1 MRSNRAQGFTVWFTG
16 VSGVGKSSLGRALA
30 QALCGPSTQ
39 FIDGDDFR
47 KQITPELGF
56 SNEDRSVN
64 VRCIGYVSGL
74 LAQHGVAVIVAAIA
88 PHRIVRE
95 TVRSSHL
102 TPFIE
107 VFLECE
113 LSERIR
119 RDPKGIY
126 AEALRGEID
135 GLTGL
140 SAPYEP
146 PLCPDVHIHTDQSD
160 IREGVDR
167 VLDVLARRQLIEIT

>member
-1 MRSNRAQGFTVWFTG
+1 M
-16 VSGVGKSSLGRALA
+16 
-30 QALCGPSTQ
+30 
-39 FIDGDDFR
+39 
-47 KQITPELGF
+47 
-56 SNEDRSVN
+56 
-64 VRCIGYVSGL
+64 GYVSGL

-88 PHRIVRE
+88 PHRSVRE
-95 TVRSSHL
+95 TVRSSHS

-126 AEALRGEID
+126 AKALRGEIE

-140 SAPYEP
+140 TAPYEP
-146 PLCPDVHIHTDQSD
+146 PLRPDVHIYTDKSD